1 MEATLAFQVLRFIW
15 SEKRPLHK
23 VVKQQYKHDSEKW
36 GHKEVIHEPVPH
48 QWAGKRLPHMSPGG
62 RGHSV
67 AVFSKVFPEQ
77 VDGFWIPLH
86 PGLLSGP
93 AWSPFTWRPE
103 GLISWWARACEWS
116 GMELCVRLQQA
127 CTKYPAPL
135 SLTGLWCWR
144 KTRRITRD
152 VMSCV
157 KSGLGPHPDTL
168 ISTGGG
174 KGWIIIMFQGKDP
187 NTHWELFGYTQ
198 AWMWPSLLFKTQP
211 APPGHNVS

>member
-1 MEATLAFQVLRFIW
+1 MPMFTFLIPNFYCILQKYWYMTVCKLQGKQHTGPSPASGEVWEDRHVWKPPLPSRCCGLFGVRR
-15 SEKRPLHK
+15 RPLHK

-93 AWSPFTWRPE
+93 AWSPFT
-103 GLISWWARACEWS
+103 
-116 GMELCVRLQQA
+116 
-127 CTKYPAPL
+127 
-135 SLTGLWCWR
+135 
-144 KTRRITRD
+144 
-152 VMSCV
+152 
-157 KSGLGPHPDTL
+157 
-168 ISTGGG
+168 
-174 KGWIIIMFQGKDP
+174 
-187 NTHWELFGYTQ
+187 
-198 AWMWPSLLFKTQP
+198 
-211 APPGHNVS
+211 